1 MREEQFYE
9 EKILNQ
15 YLLEMDLTEG
25 DIIRDFLHKNE
36 LTILISTLL
45 REGSQ
50 FFIQRILLICSYIA
64 ERRKYHNFCRGI
76 INTYILTV
84 NENVR
89 WYLIVKILV
98 ISEMIIKNY
107 I

>member
-15 YLLEMDLTEG
+15 YLLEMELTEG

-45 REGSQ
+45 NSFTE
-50 FFIQRILLICSYIA
+50 FFF
-64 ERRKYHNFCRGI
+64 YHI
-76 INTYILTV
+76 
-84 NENVR
+84 
-89 WYLIVKILV
+89 
-98 ISEMIIKNY
+98 
-107 I
+107 